1 MNTNFFIGFSVVPA
15 RTHEGGGAGA
25 GEAVVSQNNL
35 ALVMIRGTG
44 NCHCILHLLS
54 ETFHAFPSIS
64 VIFMMHLWLTDKLL
78 SNKISNYSFDSMEH
92 ILKCNFQ

>member
-1 MNTNFFIGFSVVPA
+1 MNTNFFIGFSVVTA
-15 RTHEGGGAGA
+15 RTHEGVRAGS

-64 VIFMMHLWLTDKLL
+64 VIF
-78 SNKISNYSFDSMEH
+78 ISNISIYGSLISD
-92 ILKCNFQ
+92 